1 MLHNKNIVLGV
12 TGGIAAYKI
21 PILVRAFI
29 KEGAHVKV
37 VMSKDA
43 TRFVTAETLGVLSK
57 HEVVSDF
64 FDADHNWN
72 NHVKLAEWA
81 DIMVIAPLTANTL
94 AKMANGIC
102 DNVLMATFLSARCK
116 VFAAPAMDFEMYQ
129 HPTTKQNLDK
139 VKANGVVVIP
149 AETGELASGLSGEG
163 RMAEPENILQ
173 FINKYYKDTLPL
185 TGKKVMV
192 NAGPTYEAIDP
203 VRFIGNRSS
212 GKMGIAIADRFA
224 ALGADVTLV
233 LGPTPHCPTN
243 KLVHCIPVE
252 SAEQMYEASVNAA
265 KDADIVVCSAAV
277 ADYKIKNV
285 SAQKIKKSTDEFS
298 IDLIKTTDILSELG
312 KQKRASQLLVGFALE
327 TNDLEAYAK
336 EKLVKKNLDMI
347 VANNATNAG
356 GSVFGSSMNQVSV
369 IDKNN
374 NLTKFE
380 LLSKEE
386 TAVNI
391 VNAILQLLALK
402 K

>member
-1 MLHNKNIVLGV
+1 MLHNKNILLGV

-29 KEGAHVKV
+29 KEGANVKV
-37 VMSKDA
+37 VLTKDA

-57 HEVVSDF
+57 NEVVTDF
-64 FDADHNWN
+64 FDANQNWN

-81 DIMVIAPLTANTL
+81 DFMVVAPLTANTL
-94 AKMANGIC
+94 AKMASGLC
-102 DNVLMATFLSARCK
+102 DNVLMATYLSAKCK
-116 VFAAPAMDFEMYQ
+116 VFAAPAMDLEMYQ
-129 HPTTKQNLDK
+129 HPTTKQNLEK
-139 VKANGVVVIP
+139 LNANGVAVIP

-163 RMAEPENILQ
+163 RMAEPETIVQ
-173 FINKYYKDTLPL
+173 FVINHLKNTLPL
-185 TGKKVMV
+185 INKKVMV

-224 ALGADVTLV
+224 ALGADVILV
-233 LGPTPHCPTN
+233 LGPTSHRPAN
-243 KLVHCIPVE
+243 KHVQCIHVE
-252 SAEQMYEASVNAA
+252 SASQMYEASLDAA
-265 KDADIVVCSAAV
+265 KNSDVVVCSAAV
-277 ADYKIKNV
+277 ADYKIKNI
-285 SAQKIKKSTDEFS
+285 STQKIKKSNEELS
-298 IDLIKTTDILSELG
+298 IDLIKTQDILSELG
-312 KQKRASQLLVGFALE
+312 KRKQASQFLVGFALE

-347 VANNATNAG
+347 VANHATNAK
-356 GSVFGSSMNQVSV
+356 GSVFGSSMNQVSI

-380 LLSKEE
+380 LLTKEE

-391 VNAILQLLALK
+391 VNAILQQLALK